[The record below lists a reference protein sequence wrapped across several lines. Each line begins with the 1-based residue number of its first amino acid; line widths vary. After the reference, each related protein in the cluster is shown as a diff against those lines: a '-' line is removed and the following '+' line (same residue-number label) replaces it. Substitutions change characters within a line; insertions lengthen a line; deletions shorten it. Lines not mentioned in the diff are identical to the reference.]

1 MTLKREDAIELVKK
15 HVSTQNLIKHMI
27 AVGAIMKGLA
37 EKLGEDPNT
46 WEIVG
51 ILHDIDYDITKD
63 NPKMHALEAEKI
75 LKGII
80 DDELIEAIK
89 KHNFE
94 NNGSGEPQ
102 KPIEIALITADALSG
117 LIVATA
123 LVMPNKKLEEVRV
136 SSVLNKF
143 KDKSFARRVSREKIM
158 YCEKLGLTLEETIE
172 IALKAMKKVASE
184 LGL

>member
-1 MTLKREDAIELVKK
+1 LNREEAIELVKR
-15 HVSTQNLIKHMI
+15 HVSTKNLVKHMI
-27 AVGAIMKGLA
+27 AVGAIMRGCA
-37 EKLGEDPNT
+37 ERLREDPNT

-63 NPKMHALEAEKI
+63 NPKIHALEAEKI
-75 LKGII
+75 LKGVL
-80 DDELIEAIK
+80 DDDLIEAIK

-94 NNGSGEPQ
+94 NNGSGEPT
-102 KPIEIALITADALSG
+102 KPIEIALISADALSG

-123 LVMPNKKLEEVRV
+123 LVMPNKKLEEVKV

-143 KDKSFARRVSREKIM
+143 KDKSFARRISRERIK
-158 YCEKLGLTLEETIE
+158 YCEKLGLTLEEAIE
-172 IALKAMKKVASE
+172 VALNAMKAVAKE

>member
-1 MTLKREDAIELVKK
+1 LNREEAIELVKR
-15 HVSTQNLIKHMI
+15 HVSTKNLVKHMI
-27 AVGAIMKGLA
+27 AVGAIMRGFA
-37 EKLGEDPNT
+37 ERLREDPNT

-63 NPKMHALEAEKI
+63 NPKIHALEAEKI
-75 LKGII
+75 LKGVL
-80 DDELIEAIK
+80 DDDLIEAIK

-94 NNGSGEPQ
+94 NNGSGEPT
-102 KPIEIALITADALSG
+102 KPIEIALISADALSG

-123 LVMPNKKLEEVRV
+123 LVMPNKKLEEVKV

-143 KDKSFARRVSREKIM
+143 KDKSFARRISRERIK
-158 YCEKLGLTLEETIE
+158 YCEKLGLTLEEAIE
-172 IALKAMKKVASE
+172 VALNAMKAVAKE